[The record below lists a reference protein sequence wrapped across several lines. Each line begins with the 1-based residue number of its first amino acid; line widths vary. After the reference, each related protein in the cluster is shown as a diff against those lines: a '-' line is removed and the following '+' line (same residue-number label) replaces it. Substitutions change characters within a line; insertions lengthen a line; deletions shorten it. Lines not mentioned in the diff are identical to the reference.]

1 MEGWTRG
8 LIERYDQRGKR
19 GRRWRGR
26 EQEGVGVPSKCLV
39 WEEGHGG
46 DRKRH

>member
-8 LIERYDQRGKR
+8 LIECYDQRGKR
-19 GRRWRGR
+19 GKMEGAGARGL
-26 EQEGVGVPSKCLV
+26 GVPSKCLV

-46 DRKRH
+46 HRKRH